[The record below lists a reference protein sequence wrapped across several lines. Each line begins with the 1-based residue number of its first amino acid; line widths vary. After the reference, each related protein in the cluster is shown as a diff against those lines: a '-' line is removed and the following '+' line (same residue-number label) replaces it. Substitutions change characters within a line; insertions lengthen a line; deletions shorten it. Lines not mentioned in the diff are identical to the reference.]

1 MGFDCDSIV
10 VVGVRI
16 DPLKLLEFKTVNKE
30 KVPDSCK
37 CPVPPEV
44 GKIYKFC
51 PGCGRDYKVK
61 KWQETNVYLKGTDE
75 LLLANSNDERI
86 TQEVSIIDD
95 DISIQGYAIF
105 REKYSGYPA
114 NHCYIVLKM
123 RSRVIKRG
131 YDPNTVGFISLN
143 STLQEN
149 KLTMR
154 KKLVESDILTEQ
166 EFDESFGAYV
176 TMTVSQ

>member
-1 MGFDCDSIV
+1 MGFDADVVV

-16 DPLKLLEFKTVNKE
+16 DPRKLLEFKTINKE
-30 KVPDSCK
+30 NVPDSCK
-37 CPVPPEV
+37 CRTFIN
-44 GKIYKFC
+44 KTQKFC
-51 PGCGRDYKVK
+51 PECGHDFRVK
-61 KWQETNVYLKGTDE
+61 RWQETNVYLKGTDE
-75 LLLANSNDERI
+75 LLLVNVNLDDKKI
-86 TQEVSIIDD
+86 TKEVDIIND

-105 REKYSGYPA
+105 REKYNYYTA
-114 NHCYIVLKM
+114 NHCYIVLEM
-123 RSRVIKRG
+123 CSRVVKRG
-131 YDPNTVGFISLN
+131 YDPKTVGFIPLN
-143 STLQEN
+143 SALQEN